1 MSTAAVSTAAVST
14 EQKAVEHV
22 VAIMPSPLISNV
34 RKDSRLATTVPSHI
48 MVAGATGEVGR
59 SLVAHL
65 SASGVEHISA
75 LVRNPKTGVAAELG
89 CMKGVHCSE

>member
-1 MSTAAVSTAAVST
+1 MSTAAMSTAAVSTAAVST

-59 SLVAHL
+59 SWRIFQLPEWSTSPL
-65 SASGVEHISA
+65 SSA
-75 LVRNPKTGVAAELG
+75 TQRLA
-89 CMKGVHCSE
+89 